1 MQRVSSQLSQH
12 PTVKAVQARE
22 PQPFSGSLDT
32 QTLRDLCLR
41 CGADDVGFV
50 SIERSEI
57 DEQRREILEVFP
69 PTQTL
74 IAYVCR
80 MNREPV
86 RSKFRSLA
94 NTEFHLCGDKITEVG
109 HHIARELEALGVR
122 AMNEPM
128 VFPMEVSRW
137 PESKP
142 WVISHKP
149 IAVAAGLGK
158 MGLHRN
164 IIHPQFGNFI
174 LLGTVLIDASVDEQ
188 AKPLDYNPCIDCKLC
203 VAACPVGAIG
213 EDGHFDFTAC
223 YTHNYREFLG
233 GFSDWVGI
241 VADSNSGED
250 YHTRITEGETQSVW
264 QSLSYGP
271 NYKSANCLSVC
282 PAGEDVIGPF
292 LKSRKT
298 HVAEVLRPLQDKEE
312 SLYVLAGSDAESY
325 AAKKYPHKTRRI
337 VRSTTRPKTLSALW
351 TLLPHAFQRHKAAG
365 LSATFHFTF
374 SGREPGQRTIIIEAG
389 KIALAEGHHGTPSV
403 RVHVDSATWVK
414 ISNRQM
420 GVVRALATRKL
431 RVRGDLRLLQ
441 KFAVCFAQ

>member
-1 MQRVSSQLSQH
+1 MPKVSKLSEY
-12 PTVKAVQARE
+12 PTVKAMQERE
-22 PQPFSGSLDT
+22 ELHFSGSLDARM
-32 QTLRDLCLR
+32 LRELCLK

-50 SIERSEI
+50 DIGRSEL
-57 DEQRREILEVFP
+57 DDQRGELLEVFE

-74 IAYVCR
+74 ISFVCR

-94 NTEFHLCGDKITEVG
+94 NTEFHMCGDKVTEVA
-109 HHIARELEALGVR
+109 HKIARELEALGVR

-128 VFPMEVSRW
+128 AFPMEVSRW
-137 PESKP
+137 PDAKP

-149 IAVAAGLGK
+149 IAEAAGLGK

-164 IIHPQFGNFI
+164 VIHPKFGNFI
-174 LLGTVLIDASVDEQ
+174 LLGTVLIDAKVDQQ
-188 AKPLDYNPCIDCKLC
+188 AQPLDYNPCLDCKLC

-233 GFSDWVGI
+233 GFSDWVAI
-241 VADSNSGED
+241 VADSKSGED
-250 YHTRITEGETQSVW
+250 YHAKVTEGETQSVW
-264 QSLSYGP
+264 QSVSFGP
-271 NYKSANCLSVC
+271 NYKSANCVSVC

-292 LKSRKT
+292 LKSRKN
-298 HVAEVLRPLQDKEE
+298 HVAQVLKPLQDKEE

-337 VRSTTRPKTLSALW
+337 VRSTTKPKTLAALW
-351 TLLPHAFQRHKAAG
+351 TLMPHGFQRHKASG
-365 LSATFHFTF
+365 LSAIYHFTF
-374 SGREPGQRTIIIEAG
+374 SGREPGQRTIVIDEG
-389 KIALAEGHHGTPSV
+389 KIALAEGHHGAPNV
-403 RVHVDSATWVK
+403 RITVDSGTWVK
-414 ISNRQM
+414 ISNQQM
-420 GVVRALATRKL
+420 SAFRALATRKL

-441 KFAVCFAQ
+441 KFSACFVR